1 MRRLLSL
8 LILAVALAPGTWL
21 REALPSPSYVL
32 DLRFAPVLVPSRA
45 YQARYIGPFHLEAA
59 WRMESTHEDFGSYS
73 ALVPLGQGRLLAFSD
88 RGFMLRFSPPGS
100 PSSRPFIGPI
110 HRARSMLKKIR
121 DAEAATIDP
130 ATGSIWIG
138 WEFRNAIS
146 RHDPE
151 FSGSKMVEPA
161 AMRDWGD
168 NSGPEA
174 IARLADGRFLVL
186 REGFDG
192 LLEDSRHRALLFAG
206 DPVEGVRSEIF
217 DFASPRG
224 FSPTDMAQL
233 PDGRVLIL
241 MRRVVWPFPP
251 HFAGRIVL
259 ADPAD
264 IGVGRVWRG
273 TVVAELASVLPVDN
287 FEGMAI
293 EPRRDGRLTVWLIS
307 DDNEAAL
314 QRSLLWRLVLDPA
327 DLPPKSKKARGRSAR
342 LSTKAN

>member
-1 MRRLLSL
+1 MRRILAL
-8 LILAVALAPGTWL
+8 LILVVALVPGTWL
-21 REALPSPSYVL
+21 RETLPQASYAMH
-32 DLRFAPVLVPSRA
+32 LRFVLAPLPPPGELE
-45 YQARYIGPFHLEAA
+45 RYLGPFELEAA
-59 WRMESTHEDFGSYS
+59 WRLESPHQDFGSYS
-73 ALVPLGQGRLLAFSD
+73 ALVPLGDGRLLAFSD
-88 RGFMLRFSPPGS
+88 RAFMLRFSPPGS
-100 PSSRPFIGPI
+100 PASRPFIGPI
-110 HRARSMLKKIR
+110 HRARSMLKKNR

-130 ATGSIWIG
+130 ATGTIWIG

-146 RHDPE
+146 RNDPE
-151 FSGSKMVEPA
+151 FSGAKMVEPS

-174 IARLADGRFLVL
+174 MTRLADGRFLVL

-206 DPVEGVRSEIF
+206 DPVEGAQPEIF
-217 DFASPRG
+217 DFAGARG

-251 HFAGRIVL
+251 RFAGRIVL

-264 IGVGRVWRG
+264 IAAGRVWHG
-273 TVVAELASVLPVDN
+273 KVVAELASVLPLDN

-293 EPRRDGRLTVWLIS
+293 EPRRDGRLTVWLVS

-314 QRSLLWRLVLDPA
+314 QRSLLWKLVLDPA
-327 DLPPKSKKARGRSAR
+327 DLPPRIKKARGTSAR
-342 LSTKAN
+342 LSTKAD